1 MILTEA
7 MIERV
12 FKFIRINFLSVFFL
26 SVQFV
31 MTRLVFSRFSDFG
44 GNTGLF

>member
-12 FKFIRINFLSVFFL
+12 FKFIRINFL